1 MYADDIILMSES
13 FDGFQ
18 NILNTMSLYT
28 EKWGLAVNVKKSKV
42 VFRRGG
48 TFRNDEKWLC
58 INTALDIVH
67 QFCYLGVFLH
77 YNCKFLI
84 R

>member
-18 NILNTMSLYT
+18 NMLNAMSLYT

-42 VFRRGG
+42 V
-48 TFRNDEKWLC
+48 
-58 INTALDIVH
+58 VP
-67 QFCYLGVFLH
+67 
-77 YNCKFLI
+77 
-84 R
+84 